1 MADRVFRKRLTAYEE
16 LADFPE
22 RIARV
27 EKERE
32 SGPETREESLRLVLS
47 NAPFGVAL
55 LSANLDILYLNDA
68 ARNLLTLEGGVPVNW
83 QAVGEAVHEG
93 EQQRLVD
100 LVRFAGKTQGE
111 QAAGAFDLQLCG
123 CVRNLEFRAT
133 RLRDGRAVVGFA
145 DATERREAE
154 KALRRSH
161 QELERLVRERTRE
174 LEAANNAKRD
184 FLSNMSHELRTP
196 LNGILGMS
204 EILKDS
210 SLDGE
215 QRLCLNAIRQS
226 GHEMLRI
233 VNNLL
238 DLSKAE
244 AGRMALRPR
253 DFDLRRTVQ
262 PVIEVFQRRAL
273 DKGLTFN
280 ATIDKSVPHE
290 VHGDPE
296 RLKQVVFN
304 LLDNAVKFTRE
315 GCIAFCL
322 RMARQVEAGRIPLCI
337 EVRDTGPGIA
347 PEQAAYIFD
356 SFYMGEE
363 LLTKKH
369 AGAGL
374 GLPIARHVAA
384 TMDGDV
390 HFEPDPQG
398 GSLFVANVVV
408 GQHRGV
414 WTQQEPAR
422 QPMNAPDALDV
433 LLVEDEEVSRMYVR
447 LLLEKMGHHV
457 TVAVNGV
464 EALRLLGENR
474 FDLVITD
481 IQMPEMDGI
490 TAVEHIRGAR
500 KGYAVQDAS
509 IPVVALTVFAHN
521 DDRER
526 ILAADVD
533 EYVTK
538 PVESARLA
546 EAMRNAMSKRGR
558 S

>member
-1 MADRVFRKRLTAYEE
+1 MADRVSKKRLTAYEE

-27 EKERE
+27 DSDRE
-32 SGPETREESLRLVLS
+32 DAPEAREEYLRLVLS

-55 LSANLDILYLNDA
+55 LDANLDILYLNDA
-68 ARNLLTLEGGVPVNW
+68 ARNLLSLESGVPSNW
-83 QAVGEAVHEG
+83 KALGEAVAE
-93 EQQRLVD
+93 ERNQDIVD
-100 LVRFAGKTQGE
+100 LVLFADTE
-111 QAAGAFDLQLCG
+111 QNEHAAGAFDMRLCG
-123 CVRNLEFRAT
+123 CVRNLEFRAS
-133 RLRDGRAVVGFA
+133 RLRDARVVVGFA

-154 KALRRSH
+154 KALQRSH
-161 QELERLVRERTRE
+161 QELERMVRERTRE

-210 SLDGE
+210 ALDEE

-253 DFDLRRTVQ
+253 DFVLRKAIGTV
-262 PVIEVFQRRAL
+262 VEMFQRRAL
-273 DKGLTFN
+273 AKGLGFSVN
-280 ATIDKSVPHE
+280 IDKNVPDE

-304 LLDNAVKFTRE
+304 LLDNAVKFTKQ
-315 GCIAFCL
+315 GGVVLCL
-322 RMARQVEAGRIPLCI
+322 HMDRQEKAGQIPLCI
-337 EVRDTGPGIA
+337 EVCDTGPGIA
-347 PEQAAYIFD
+347 PEQAEYIFD

-374 GLPIARHVAA
+374 GLPIARHVAW
-384 TMDGDV
+384 TMGGDV
-390 HFEPDPQG
+390 RFKPNPEG
-398 GSLFVANVVV
+398 GSLFVVHLELAQN
-408 GQHRGV
+408 RGV
-414 WTQQEPAR
+414 WAEQEPTRIHVGAL
-422 QPMNAPDALDV
+422 APLNV
-433 LLVEDEEVSRMYVR
+433 LLVEDEEVSRMYAR
-447 LLLEKMGHHV
+447 LLLEKLGHTV

-464 EALRLLGENR
+464 EALRQLGR
-474 FDLVITD
+474 QCFDLVLMD

-500 KGYAVQDAS
+500 QGYTVQDPD

-521 DDRER
+521 DDRNR

-538 PVESARLA
+538 PVESARLT
-546 EAMRNAMSKRGR
+546 EAMRNAMNRRGR
-558 S
+558 T